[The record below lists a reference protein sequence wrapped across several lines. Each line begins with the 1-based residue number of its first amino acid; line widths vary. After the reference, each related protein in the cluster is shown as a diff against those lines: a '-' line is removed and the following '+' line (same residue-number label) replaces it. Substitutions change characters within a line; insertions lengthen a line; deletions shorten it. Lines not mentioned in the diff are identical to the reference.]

1 MTDPVL
7 VSADDRVL
15 TITLNR
21 PDKRNAIN
29 QAARSLIH
37 DAIVE
42 LETNDDL
49 RVGILTG
56 TGPTFCAGMDLAE
69 ARAGIRSR
77 LGGADGGFA
86 GFVRYPRTKPV
97 VAAVN
102 GPALGG
108 GFELVLACDLVVAV
122 PTAWFAL
129 PEPLR
134 GIIAGGG
141 GAIRLPQVLPA
152 AVAREILLAGGRLS
166 AEQAERW
173 GLLNRVVA
181 PEALA
186 GAAREL
192 ADAVCV
198 GAPLA
203 IAGTLAIS
211 GTIQRG
217 LEASAWDVNDAQ
229 VRAIRATEDAKEGAT
244 AFAEKR
250 PPEWSGR

>member
-1 MTDPVL
+1 VNDPVL
-7 VSADDRVL
+7 VSADGEVL

-29 QAARSLIH
+29 QAAKALIH
-37 DAIVE
+37 DALAE

-49 RVGILTG
+49 RVGVLTG
-56 TGPTFCAGMDLAE
+56 VGPTFCAGLDLAE
-69 ARAGIRSR
+69 SRAGIQNR
-77 LGGADGGFA
+77 LGGADGGLA
-86 GFVRYPRTKPV
+86 GFTRYPRTKPV
-97 VAAVN
+97 VAGVN

-122 PTAWFAL
+122 PGAWFAL
-129 PEPLR
+129 PEPQR

-141 GAIRLPQVLPA
+141 AAIRLPRLLPK
-152 AVAREILLAGGRLS
+152 AVASEILLAGGRLS

-173 GLLNRVVA
+173 GLLNRVV
-181 PEALA
+181 PPQELA

-192 ADAVCV
+192 ARAVCV

-203 IAGTLAIS
+203 ISGTLTIS
-211 GTIQRG
+211 GTIDRG

-229 VRAIRATEDAKEGAT
+229 VRAIRATQDAKEGAT

-250 PPEWSGR
+250 APQWSGR